1 MEIILIAH
9 FILCLRV
16 NKILY
21 KILKLNI
28 ADIVI
33 LIYNRDYYQTSGLKM
48 LVKFNQILNIKI
60 IYFRKI

>member
-21 KILKLNI
+21 KILKLYI